1 MAAAAPTLAL
11 ISTGLALVGILGAY
25 LGLLSPM
32 AGFTTFVSGCLLGGA
47 FSTIVA
53 LIGLYLTRGGADPF
67 GRMRALVGLAIAL
80 GLLIVV
86 IGAASTGGDAPP
98 INDITTDLA
107 DPPAFAHAE
116 VLAEYANRDMG
127 YPEEFVSIVRSA
139 YPDLGP
145 LYVDAPFAQAFSAAL
160 SAAEA
165 LGWEILVTDRQ
176 DGLILAKDETAIFR
190 FVDDVVIRVRPEANG
205 ARIDV
210 RSKSRDGRGDL
221 GANATRIGALLDAIR
236 N

>member
-32 AGFTTFVSGCLLGGA
+32 AGFTTFVSGCLLGGS
-47 FSTIVA
+47 FSTVVA
-53 LIGLYLTRGGADPF
+53 LIGLYLTRGGTDPS
-67 GRMRALVGLAIAL
+67 GRMRALVGLVIAL
-80 GLLIVV
+80 GLLIVI

-107 DPPAFAHAE
+107 DPPGFAHAE
-116 VLAEYANRDMG
+116 VRAEYADRDMG
-127 YPEEFVSIVRSA
+127 YPEGFVEIVRAA

-145 LYVDAPFAQAFSAAL
+145 LYVDTPFPQAFSEAL
-160 SAAEA
+160 SAAES
-165 LGWEILVTDRQ
+165 LGWEILVADRE
-176 DGLILAKDETAIFR
+176 DGVIHAKDETAIFR
-190 FVDDVVIRVRPEANG
+190 FIDDVVIRVRPEADG

-210 RSKSRDGRGDL
+210 RSKSRDGGGDL
-221 GANATRIGALLDAIR
+221 GANAKRIRALFDAIER
-236 N
+236 